1 MSGLIPDYLG
11 MPELL
16 PDGHINPARRRA
28 ERRWE
33 EREANRLMIAD
44 RVGRVAATPD
54 QEIEDA
60 RTVARQVAER
70 CRQAVKE
77 KDK

>member
-1 MSGLIPDYLG
+1 MSGLIPTWQG

-33 EREANRLMIAD
+33 EQEANRLMIAD

-54 QEIEDA
+54 QEKADA
-60 RTVARQVAER
+60 IAMAKQVAEK

-77 KDK
+77 KN

>member
-1 MSGLIPDYLG
+1 MSGLIPAWQG

-33 EREANRLMIAD
+33 EQEANRLMIAD

-54 QEIEDA
+54 QEKADA
-60 RTVARQVAER
+60 ITMAKQVAER
-70 CRQAVKE
+70 CRQAMKE
-77 KDK
+77 KN

>member
-1 MSGLIPDYLG
+1 MSGLSPDYLG

-16 PDGHINPARRRA
+16 PDGLINPARRRA

-33 EREANRLMIAD
+33 EQEANRLMIAD
-44 RVGRVAATPD
+44 RVGRPALGPD
-54 QEIEDA
+54 QEKADA
-60 RTVARQVAER
+60 SAMAKQVAAQ

-77 KDK
+77 KN

>member
-1 MSGLIPDYLG
+1 MSGLIPAWQG

-33 EREANRLMIAD
+33 EQEANRLMIAD

-54 QEIEDA
+54 QEKADA
-60 RTVARQVAER
+60 ITMAKQVAER
-70 CRQAVKE
+70 CRQAMKE
-77 KDK
+77 KQ

>member
-11 MPELL
+11 MHELL
-16 PDGHINPARRRA
+16 PNGLINPARRRA

-44 RVGRVAATPD
+44 RVGRVAATSD

>member
-16 PDGHINPARRRA
+16 PDGHINPSRRRA

-44 RVGRVAATPD
+44 RVGRQALGPD
-54 QEIEDA
+54 QEKADA
-60 RTVARQVAER
+60 IAMAKQVAEK